1 MNNLIF
7 YLLQS
12 GISISLLYGVYWLF
26 LRKDTF
32 FVINRLFLVTAVV
45 FSLVF
50 PLLNIRIPVNATDNN
65 YLVMLDAITITAD
78 GLGNT
83 VQQNFD
89 TFQVLGIIYL
99 TGVSIFFIKFLIQV
113 GQLLLLVR
121 KYGVSKEQGLNIV
134 FVDRNYAPFSFFN
147 LIFINRRDLSET
159 NIREIITHEQ
169 VHIRQRHSIDLMIL
183 EIMTIVQ
190 WFNPVIWFYR
200 HSLKTIHEYLAD
212 EGVLLKGFDAIN
224 YQKLLLAQS
233 TGIQVNDLTNNFNH
247 SLIKKRILMM
257 TKLKSGSWARLKVLL
272 VTPVAFVMALAF
284 IGVACEN
291 QHVQV
296 EKPVP
301 NVEKQSN
308 QHDHQSD
315 TPIFTVVEE
324 MPTFPGGTKAL
335 IEYIRQNVKYS
346 EEARKTGKQGTVFVT
361 FVIEKNGNVT
371 NVKVLRGVD
380 KSLDEVAVKAIENMP
395 AWKPGMQQ
403 GEPVRVQFN
412 VPVRFTLGQDHE
424 KTPPPPP
431 PAPDKDRK

>member
-45 FSLVF
+45 FSLIF
-50 PLLNIRIPVNATDNN
+50 PLLNIRIPVNGPENPYT
-65 YLVMLDAITITAD
+65 VMLDVITITA
-78 GLGNT
+78 GGFESAI
-83 VQQNFD
+83 QQNLD
-89 TFQVLGIIYL
+89 IFQIIGIIYL
-99 TGVSIFFIKFLIQV
+99 TGVSIFFVRFLIQIA
-113 GQLLLLVR
+113 QLLILVR
-121 KYGVSKEQGLNIV
+121 KYGISNEQGLKII
-134 FVDRNYAPFSFFN
+134 FIDRNYAPFSFFN
-147 LIFINRRDLSET
+147 LIFINRKDLNES

-169 VHIRQRHSIDLMIL
+169 VHVRQRHSIDLMIL
-183 EIMTIVQ
+183 ELTTIVQ
-190 WFNPVIWFYR
+190 WFNPFVWFYR

-212 EGVLLKGFDAIN
+212 EGVLLRGFDAIN

-233 TGIQVNDLTNNFNH
+233 TGIQVNDLTNSFNH
-247 SLIKKRILMM
+247 SLIKNRILMM
-257 TKLKSGSWARLKVLL
+257 RKHKSGSWARLKVLL
-272 VTPVAFVMALAF
+272 VTPVAFVMAIAF

-308 QHDHQSD
+308 QHDQQSD

-324 MPTFPGGTKAL
+324 MPTFPGGNKAL
-335 IEYIRQNVKYS
+335 MEYMRQNVKYS
-346 EEARKTGKQGTVFVT
+346 EEARKAGIQGTVYVT
-361 FVIEKNGNVT
+361 FVIETDGGVS

-395 AWKPGMQQ
+395 SWKPGMQR

-412 VPVRFTLGQDHE
+412 MPVKFTLDNE
-424 KTPPPPP
+424 KDQKTS
-431 PAPDKDRK
+431 ATS